1 MQVKIPNNLKVN
13 VGCLYRTP
21 NTNILKFND
30 ELLNIL
36 ETVKQ
41 SKVYT
46 CWDYNIDLLKYECY
60 QNSKDSVNQLFSYGF
75 YSLIRSP
82 TRVTITITTL
92 IDNIYTNEVG
102 IHLENRQ
109 CYISWNTNMSNKFS
123 YKFVR
128 QTRDSNI
135 NNFTDRRSI
144 CNWNDVYINDDVN
157 LAYKSFHKQCI
168 DLYNESIS

>member
-1 MQVKIPNNLKVN
+1 M
-13 VGCLYRTP
+13 GWLYRAP
-21 NTNILKFND
+21 NTNILRFTD
-30 ELLNIL
+30 ELHNIL

-41 SKVYT
+41 TKVYM
-46 CWDYNIDLLKYECY
+46 CGDYNIDLLKYDCH
-60 QNSKDSVNQLFSYGF
+60 QNSKHFVNQLFSYGF
-75 YSLIRSP
+75 YPLIKSP
-82 TRVTITITTL
+82 TDVTGITSTL

-135 NNFTDRRSI
+135 NNFTENFPNVI
-144 CNWNDVYINDDVN
+144 
-157 LAYKSFHKQCI
+157 
-168 DLYNESIS
+168 